1 MAVEIAQ
8 STRVICAQGFEFRDR
23 IRDSDVDFRDIKV
36 RKRLVDQDLEVRQ
49 FRTRMGGVTDNIAQ
63 SALDSVLR
71 RSRRGRVC
79 RGGLVLIG
87 CPLASFAF
95 LSWSCH
101 HRGRVLG
108 RCRGPG
114 GNGGSEGDRLN
125 RCQSKVGFGVTGW
138 GSGWRVKVP
147 DGYAQ
152 GQVREREGGHD
163 GDRIDSGRGN
173 QERYLTSGIMTRR
186 DGSEMVK
193 AWGNRSRGIKGFR
206 DTSCRRRARRRRS
219 GWWR

>member
-23 IRDSDVDFRDIKV
+23 IRNSDVDFGDIRV
-36 RKRLVDQDLEVRQ
+36 GKRLVDQDLEVRQ
-49 FRTRMGGVTDNIAQ
+49 FKTRMGGMTNNIAQ
-63 SALDSVLR
+63 SALDSTLW
-71 RSRRGRVC
+71 RSRRCRVR

-87 CPLASFAF
+87 CPLTSFSF
-95 LSWSCH
+95 LARGYH

-108 RCRGPG
+108 RCGGP
-114 GNGGSEGDRLN
+114 GGSEGDRLN

-138 GSGWRVKVP
+138 GSSWRVNVP

-163 GDRIDSGRGN
+163 TDRIESGRGS
-173 QERYLTSGIMTRR
+173 QESYLTSRIMTRR
-186 DGSEMVK
+186 DGFEMVK
-193 AWGNRSRGIKGFR
+193 AWGNDPGG
-206 DTSCRRRARRRRS
+206 
-219 GWWR
+219 